1 MHTIANLISDVQ
13 PGCARQVGSLRIT
26 PLHAPNRSTKGVDYL
41 LVADAVGNDL
51 LELSEI
57 GDEGVVAQLNA
68 SNHGDVAILIIS
80 GEELIGLK
88 QNRIANTDV
97 LLRGRGQVALPVSC
111 VERGR
116 WKHKPGRMVSGGYSP
131 SSLRGSTSR
140 SVADSMRRHRQ
151 PIADQHQVWRAVDEL
166 HDRLETESA
175 TDAMSDAFAQR
186 APDIE
191 SICSQFE
198 CPAEAVGLVA
208 EVNGELLALDLFNS
222 PQTLNTFWHRLIT
235 AHGIEALA
243 RKDQADT
250 VATGDIDALL
260 KRIGD
265 AEWFDL
271 PGVDAGVDWRFLDT
285 ELVGSALVYEDS
297 ILHLS
302 AFTSPVSKDDEHV
315 GPIVY

>member
-1 MHTIANLISDVQ
+1 MPIIANLISDVR
-13 PGCARQVGSLRIT
+13 PGRPRQVDNLRIT
-26 PLHAPNRSTKGVDYL
+26 PLHAPNRAANGVDYM
-41 LVADAVGNDL
+41 LVADAISNDV
-51 LELSEI
+51 LEFSEI
-57 GDEGVVAQLNA
+57 GEEGVVSQLSA
-68 SNHGDVAILIIS
+68 SNRGDVAILIIS

-97 LLRGRGQVALPVSC
+97 LLRSRGQVALPVSC

-166 HDRLETESA
+166 HDRLDTESA

-208 EVNGELLALDLFNS
+208 EVNGELLALDLFDC
-222 PQTLNTFWHRLIT
+222 PRTLNTFWHQLIT

-250 VATGDIDALL
+250 VATCEVDALL

-271 PGVDAGVDWRFLDT
+271 PGVDAGVDWRFVDT

-302 AFTSPVSKDDEHV
+302 AFTNPVLNDDEHL